1 MPWHICIGPPDVVS
15 LVPVITCIFAPVGS

>member
-1 MPWHICIGPPDVVS
+1 MLWHICIGPPDVVS